1 MIENCLEVPI
11 IKTPGRKCLH
21 KENYNY
27 IYFVTVCFFSLAF
40 FTNAQFNSTQVVS
53 IKNKKKTNQKKNQT
67 TEQNKYLI

>member
-27 IYFVTVCFFSLAF
+27 IYFITVCFFSLAF

-53 IKNKKKTNQKKNQT
+53 IKKKNKSK
-67 TEQNKYLI
+67 EKSNNRAE